1 MSKPLD
7 GLADEVE
14 KLVRQIAPLLAGRPP
29 SVQGAALADL
39 TAIWL
44 AGHLIESD
52 ANATRA
58 MRKRILDGHTAKVR
72 ELVPI
77 NAKIMGHE

>member
-1 MSKPLD
+1 MSPAASTSATAFTRDFDGYCD

-14 KLVRQIAPLLAGRPP
+14 TLVRQIAPLLAGRPAV
-29 SVQGAALADL
+29 VQGAALADL

-44 AGHLIESD
+44 AGHLIEGD

-58 MRKRILDGHTAKVR
+58 MRKRIWR
-72 ELVPI
+72 
-77 NAKIMGHE
+77 